1 MSSKFDNTAQH
12 FSNTS
17 TEHYAG
23 RRGLFPF
30 PRSRSRALM
39 LLRRRVES
47 RADARG
53 VPAAAGERRD
63 LSEEAGRG
71 GLDVPTVHGRKNGNL
86 KFSLIIN
93 NENNNKIA

>member
-1 MSSKFDNTAQH
+1 MGA
-12 FSNTS
+12 
-17 TEHYAG
+17 
-23 RRGLFPF
+23 LFF
-30 PRSRSRALM
+30 PPGSFPLSCSRA
-39 LLRRRVES
+39 RRRVES